1 LSSQA
6 LLDLLSMRFDEPVA
20 IDAVQAYRATGP
32 VGTQELFELRLGG

>member
-1 LSSQA
+1 
-6 LLDLLSMRFDEPVA
+6 MRFEESIV